1 MSHPFMSPKQ
11 VTGVQIVL
19 STPVSDF
26 VGGRD
31 AIASTETCV
40 VPQPNENPTNCQG
53 KSDGAIV

>member
-1 MSHPFMSPKQ
+1 MSHEQ

-19 STPVSDF
+19 STPDSDF

-31 AIASTETCV
+31 AIARAETCV
-40 VPQPNENPTNCQG
+40 VPRPIENPTNCPD